1 MHASFRLPRTLL
13 VLATLLPIT
22 AVALDSSQVATADAF
37 VTAGSADPNAGLPN
51 ANYGGAGALMISPA
65 GSAKGEIQSLLK
77 FNLSTTV
84 SAFNSAFPGGWVIT
98 GVKLQLGTNTGIA
111 NRQPMNLIF
120 NTIQGGL
127 FGFDW
132 LANDNWGEGTGLP
145 NNASFPT
152 NPPVDGVTYNS
163 LSSLESAADRPL
175 GTNTYNPP
183 GTNTGPAV
191 PYNLA
196 LDSSF
201 VADIMAGGDV
211 SLRGYAADT
220 TVGFLFNAHSFA
232 SNKPTL
238 VVTAQAVPEPG
249 AGTLLASTAMLGL
262 IRRRRHAQ
270 MV

>member
-1 MHASFRLPRTLL
+1 MNVSTFLPRTLHA
-13 VLATLLPIT
+13 LAMLAPIT
-22 AVALDSSQVATADAF
+22 AAALDSSQVATADAF

-51 ANYGGAGALMISPA
+51 ANYGAAGALMISPA

-84 SAFNSAFPGGWVIT
+84 SALNSAFPGGWVIT
-98 GVKLQLGTNTGIA
+98 GVKLQLGTNMGMAGT
-111 NRQPMNLIF
+111 QPMNLIF
-120 NTIQGGL
+120 NTTQGGL

-132 LANDNWGEGTGLP
+132 MANDNWGEGTGIP

-163 LSSLESAADRPL
+163 LSSLESAADRSL
-175 GTNTYNPP
+175 GTNTYTPP

-191 PYNLA
+191 PYTLA

-211 SLRGYAADT
+211 SLRGYAADP

-238 VVTAQAVPEPG
+238 VVTAQAVPEPAAG
-249 AGTLLASTAMLGL
+249 ALLASAAMLGL
-262 IRRRRHAQ
+262 TRRRRHAQ
-270 MV
+270 MA